1 MRPRVLPRRVY
12 LSWLAPGR
20 YELPAGANRC
30 ISLVGKQSTLS
41 NRNTSGSI
49 SIVAELSSCLCV
61 FYHLDLL
68 PTTPQLDVRLDRLL
82 CARQIRSVELSILT
96 STCYTANVRSSSKPF
111 NGNDLSRSIRSM
123 SLTRSCSERKIVAHS
138 GTSKHSSLCKS
149 PNGPVEGLSPE
160 IVESAA

>member
-82 CARQIRSVELSILT
+82 CARQIRSAELRLLRT
-96 STCYTANVRSSSKPF
+96 SCDTGTVRSISKPF
-111 NGNDLSRSIRSM
+111 RSNNLSRGIRSRY
-123 SLTRSCSERKIVAHS
+123 LTRRCSERRIIAHS
-138 GTSKHSSLCKS
+138 GTSKRSSLCKS
-149 PNGPVEGLSPE
+149 PNGPVAGLSPE
-160 IVESAA
+160 NVES

>member
-20 YELPAGANRC
+20 YELPAGANRY
-30 ISLVGKQSTLS
+30 ISLVGKQSTMS
-41 NRNTSGSI
+41 NRNRSWSI
-49 SIVAELSSCLCV
+49 SFLAELSSCLGDFHFLGSFPSAPQQGV
-61 FYHLDLL
+61 HLG
-68 PTTPQLDVRLDRLL
+68 RLL
-82 CARQIRSVELSILT
+82 CARQSRSVELRLL
-96 STCYTANVRSSSKPF
+96 RSSCDTATVRAISKPF
-111 NGNDLSRSIRSM
+111 RGNDLTRSIRST
-123 SLTRSCSERKIVAHS
+123 SLTKSWSERKIAAQS

>member
-49 SIVAELSSCLCV
+49 SILAELSSCLCV

-68 PTTPQLDVRLDRLL
+68 RSTPQLDVRLDRLL
-82 CARQIRSVELSILT
+82 CARQIRSVELRLLRS
-96 STCYTANVRSSSKPF
+96 SCDTATVRSTSKPF
-111 NGNDLSRSIRSM
+111 SGNELSRGISST
-123 SLTRSCSERKIVAHS
+123 SLTRRCLEQKIAASS
-138 GTSKHSSLCKS
+138 GTSKRSSLCKS